1 MLQDSPNYPHTLAQ
15 WLYVALAALLASGG
29 TLLGLWSKRKHG
41 PAEVRKID
49 AETRSILVRDDI
61 ALGDSVSRLIKEVAQ
76 AAVDAEERRG
86 AWLRREEELRTQIRF
101 WRNKAEELDGQC
113 IDLREDNDKLKGE
126 VTLYDEEIKTM
137 RATLTLKNTNY
148 DNTKHVPLKSS
159 DKAPES

>member
-15 WLYVALAALLASGG
+15 WLYVVLAALLASGG

-86 AWLRREEELRTQIRF
+86 TWVRREEELRTQIRF
-101 WRNKAEELDGQC
+101 WRNRAEELDGAA
-113 IDLREDNDKLKGE
+113 IELREENDKLRSE

-137 RATLTLKNTNY
+137 RATLTLKDTNY
-148 DNTKHVPLKSS
+148 DNTKHVTL
-159 DKAPES
+159 DKPKDSH